1 MSRKMFF
8 GTNRFIGLE
17 EAIAAV
23 TSDSDDD
30 REYDLAIITPD
41 SSVVT
46 AEDQGFDEDMVIYTL
61 PRDVPE
67 NIKGQSSCDGFSIG
81 CPRSGVWYNSE
92 IFHYQRV
99 NVLREQLRFPSA
111 ITANRRS
118 TIMPDANAVAFSS
131 NEKWRINRNIFIL
144 GFAFMVHFTAFH
156 GTANLQSSVNSD
168 AGAGTFTLA
177 AIYFSLILSNIFL
190 PAIVIKWLGCKWT
203 VALSFIAYMPFI
215 AAQFYPRLYTLV
227 PAGMMV
233 GFGGGPLWCAKCT
246 YLSVVAEP
254 YAKLSGVSSEVLVV
268 RFFGLFF
275 MFYQMAQIWGNL
287 LSSAILSSSLGDAV
301 VLYNET
307 IVSRTSTLITNLTTP
322 EVDFGATCGVNFC
335 SGSASHENANLEPPS
350 ALKIQVIAG
359 VYLACMASAVILV
372 FVGVD
377 SLSRYSAGRQPASH
391 GKSGLLLLA
400 VTLRQLRHKYQLLLL
415 PVIGYIGAE
424 QAFMAADFTQ
434 AFVGCAYGISNI
446 GFVMICFGIFNA
458 LAAPVAGVIVKITG
472 RYPVMVTALILNLCL
487 ITSLLLWRPSPD
499 QWLVF
504 FILAAI
510 WGAADAVWLVQ
521 VNALS
526 GILFPGDEE
535 AAFSNFRLWESTG
548 SVLAYA
554 SAPYLCVRTR
564 LYILLGLLILGFSGY
579 TIIELMEYRVKK
591 SHHRERNF
599 ELVPE
604 KLEQE

>member
-1 MSRKMFF
+1 MPVNNAVVF
-8 GTNRFIGLE
+8 GT
-17 EAIAAV
+17 
-23 TSDSDDD
+23 
-30 REYDLAIITPD
+30 
-41 SSVVT
+41 
-46 AEDQGFDEDMVIYTL
+46 
-61 PRDVPE
+61 
-67 NIKGQSSCDGFSIG
+67 
-81 CPRSGVWYNSE
+81 
-92 IFHYQRV
+92 
-99 NVLREQLRFPSA
+99 
-111 ITANRRS
+111 
-118 TIMPDANAVAFSS
+118 
-131 NEKWRINRNIFIL
+131 NEKWRINRNIFVL
-144 GFAFMVHFTAFH
+144 GFAFMVQFTAFH
-156 GTANLQSSVNSD
+156 GAANLQSSVNSD
-168 AGAGTFTLA
+168 ASAGTFTLA

-254 YAKLSGVSSEVLVV
+254 YAKLSGVSADVLVV

-287 LSSAILSSSLGDAV
+287 VSSAILSSSLGETSHHV
-301 VLYNET
+301 NET
-307 IVSRTSTLITNLTTP
+307 IAPRASGLISNFTIQKL
-322 EVDFGATCGVNFC
+322 DFGATCGVNFC
-335 SGSASHENANLEPPS
+335 SGSEAHENANLEPPS
-350 ALKIQVIAG
+350 ALKIQVIAS

-377 SLSRYSAGRQPASH
+377 SLSRYSSGRQPASH
-391 GKSGLLLLA
+391 GKSGPELLA

-446 GFVMICFGIFNA
+446 GFVMICFGVFNA
-458 LAAPVAGVIVKITG
+458 LAAPLAGAVVKLTG
-472 RYPVMVTALILNLCL
+472 RFPVMVTALLLNLCL
-487 ITSLLLWRPSPD
+487 ISALMLWRPSPD

-504 FILAAI
+504 FVLAAV

-548 SVLAYA
+548 SVLSYA

-564 LYILLGLLILGFSGY
+564 LLILLGLLLVGFSGY
-579 TIIELMEYRVKK
+579 TTIEIMEYKVKK

-599 ELVPE
+599 ELVAE
-604 KLEQE
+604 KNERE